1 MTRPAVLEDPNEPDW
16 TTQAL
21 AAIEAAALA
30 GEPIDAYTLTVRGL
44 PDPGH
49 PSMWGQLFK
58 EAAKA
63 KIIRKVGYHES
74 SRPGRSRGVC
84 AVWIGASA

>member
-1 MTRPAVLEDPNEPDW
+1 MTRAAVFEDPNTPDW
-16 TTQAL
+16 TGQAL

-30 GEPIDAYTLTVRGL
+30 GKPFDAYALTKGGL
-44 PDPGH
+44 EAPAH

-58 EAAKA
+58 EASRA

-84 AVWIGASA
+84 AVWQGASA